1 MTTICIVY
9 ATFDD
14 LNIEAYEGQFSSA
27 LISFI
32 ELSRAWNIEPILMTQ
47 ANRIDPSELY
57 FQKWFEDN
65 NQGEMNIEQFA
76 ELYKIFN
83 NIIRKI
89 AQEKEIVLI
98 DLDLLIPKTNEFIYD
113 TVHLNNAGSILAAES
128 ISAAL
133 IKTIN

>member
-1 MTTICIVY
+1 
-9 ATFDD
+9 
-14 LNIEAYEGQFSSA
+14 
-27 LISFI
+27 
-32 ELSRAWNIEPILMTQ
+32 
-47 ANRIDPSELY
+47 
-57 FQKWFEDN
+57 
-65 NQGEMNIEQFA
+65 MNIEQFA

>member
-1 MTTICIVY
+1 MVLEVC
-9 ATFDD
+9 F
-14 LNIEAYEGQFSSA
+14 
-27 LISFI
+27 LIWEERKNKLFI
-32 ELSRAWNIEPILMTQ
+32 QRHI
-47 ANRIDPSELY
+47 
-57 FQKWFEDN
+57 
-65 NQGEMNIEQFA
+65 
-76 ELYKIFN
+76 IFN